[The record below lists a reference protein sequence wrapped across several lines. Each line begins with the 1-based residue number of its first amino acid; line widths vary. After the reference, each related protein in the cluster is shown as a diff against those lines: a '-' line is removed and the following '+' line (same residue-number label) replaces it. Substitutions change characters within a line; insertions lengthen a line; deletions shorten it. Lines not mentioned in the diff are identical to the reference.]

1 MKPALST
8 LDSNLVC
15 NLDSSVGSSV
25 DSNLDSMGPTLRA
38 SGCSGWLGGG
48 GAMLR
53 TAYVIISFLQQYAH
67 HGCSLA

>member
-48 GAMLR
+48 AMLR